1 MLNELDDV
9 EGWSGKLA
17 RPSKLCLCFFW
28 PGPGADSQ
36 GKADQDEPDNSQKG
50 ENQVAGARDA
60 YDPEDHDEGGEEE
73 VEEVDDDVVPD
84 VE

>member
-1 MLNELDDV
+1 MLKA
-9 EGWSGKLA
+9 GLA
-17 RPSKLCLCFFW
+17 NLQGHQNFVYVFFW

-36 GKADQDEPDNSQKG
+36 GKADQDEPDNPQKG

-60 YDPEDHDEGGEEE
+60 YDPEDHDGGGEEE